1 MAMATPAQKVAI
13 ITGASQG
20 IGAGLVEAYR
30 RFGYSVVANSRTI
43 TQSDDPAVVCV
54 AGDVADPTTGTRLVA
69 AAVESFGRVDTLVNN
84 AGVFVGKAF
93 TEYTAADYDFVMGVD
108 LRGFFNV
115 TQPTV
120 ARMLAQGEGG
130 HIVNVSL
137 VLAEFADSNVPCVL
151 ESLAKGGLAAAT
163 KSLAIEYASQG
174 IRVNALSPGTV
185 RTPIFPAETIEAMA
199 HLQPLGRVAEVD
211 DIVRGVLYLES
222 SPLVTGELLH
232 IDGGRSAGH

>member
-1 MAMATPAQKVAI
+1 MTTPTERVAI

-20 IGAGLVEAYR
+20 IGAGLVTAYR
-30 RFGYSVVANSRTI
+30 ECGYAVVANSRRI
-43 TQSDDPAVVCV
+43 EQSDDPGLACV

-69 AAVESFGRVDTLVNN
+69 AAVDRFGRVDTLVNN

-93 TEYTAADYDFVMGVD
+93 TDYTAEDYDFVMGVD

-120 ARMLAQGEGG
+120 AQMLAQGEGG
-130 HIVNVSL
+130 HVVNVSL
-137 VLAEFADSNVPCVL
+137 VLAEYADSNVPCAL

-163 KSLAIEYASQG
+163 KSLAIEYAARG
-174 IRVNALSPGTV
+174 IRVNAVSPGTV

-199 HLQPLGRVAEVD
+199 HLQPLGRVAEVE
-211 DIVRGVLYLES
+211 DIVRGVLYLET